1 MFPSP
6 IVVGYSIYGA
16 PWCKAC
22 REAKEWCYKNNGSN
36 LFINVEDYEQTED
49 IDAFEE
55 MKVTFGKKSLPLIFK
70 DGNFIGGWDDLKKS
84 TKLND
89 DMDF

>member
-1 MFPSP
+1 
-6 IVVGYSIYGA
+6 
-16 PWCKAC
+16 
-22 REAKEWCYKNNGSN
+22 
-36 LFINVEDYEQTED
+36 
-49 IDAFEE
+49 